1 MVYHPIRF
9 ASTLLFLLIPAA
21 VNAQVTPDRTLPNN
35 STVIQDGNTNRIEGG
50 TRLNSNLFHSFQEF
64 SVPNGGT
71 AFFNN
76 ATDIQNI
83 ISRVTGGNISN
94 INGLIRA
101 NGTANLFLLN
111 PAGIIF
117 GPNAQLNIG
126 GSFVASTANSIQFA
140 DGKSFNANPQSAPVL
155 TVSVPIGVQF
165 GRNPTKNSG
174 AIAIQSQAT
183 DSDGNLVGLQVN
195 PGQTLGLIGR
205 EIRLAGGNLTAPGGT
220 IELATGNWQ
229 FGNSTPNNSP
239 LGDILLSQQA
249 TVNTSGLGGGTVR
262 VQGKNVVISDRAS
275 ILANTLGNL
284 NGGGID
290 IQAQNLSIQSG
301 GLISSST
308 FGTGAGGNVNINAS
322 QSVTLAGS
330 TPFLSTIKLLSGTFG
345 LTDLTDGIFTVSAS
359 PGNAGSVTINA
370 PQTTITNGATILT
383 SALGPG
389 LGGNMTI
396 ASSEKIEISNGS
408 IALTGTSNTGNAGDM
423 NLNAPL
429 LISQNGGVF
438 ATNPSITSEG
448 KGGNLN
454 VNADTV
460 ELGQVPAG
468 APAPGGLFTVTL
480 GAGDGGDL
488 TIKTRQLTVKNG
500 SQVSASSAG
509 KGKGGN
515 LTINASNVELSGL
528 SADGRFLSGLFT
540 SSSLLTVTGQRGIA
554 AAGNLTVTT
563 NRLSV
568 RNGAQI
574 SAATGSEGQ
583 AGNLNLTAKD
593 AIEVSGFATNVDPS
607 VEAVS
612 FGIIGDGIVPT
623 AIESN
628 TSGAGQAGDL
638 IIKTG
643 QLTVSNG
650 AEIGVRGTG
659 TGRAGNLEI
668 DANNVRL
675 NNQGTISAATASGGG
690 GNILVRSNSLQLRRN
705 SNISTNAGSADG
717 GNITLDTGGLAAL
730 ENSDITANAIAGTGG
745 RVAINTQGVFGTAF
759 RQAQTSESD
768 ITATS
773 DLGAQ
778 FSGVVV
784 INTPDIN
791 PSSGLVELPTDVL
804 DAANLTVQG
813 CGGDRGN
820 SFVVTGRGGLPAS
833 PFDALSSDAV
843 VVNWIGPVEENTDSR
858 GGAPVPAPNQGSRGN
873 FPVNRQQLTVNSQ
886 QSTVNRQQLTVNSQ
900 ESQLIEAQGW
910 VIGDRGEVELVAAAP
925 NAEPHSAGIV
935 PPACRSR

>member
-1 MVYHPIRF
+1 MAYRPIRF
-9 ASTLLFLLIPAA
+9 ATTLLFLLIPAT
-21 VNAQVTPDRTLPNN
+21 VNAQITPDRSLPNN
-35 STVIQDGNTNRIEGG
+35 TTVIKDGDTNRIEEG
-50 TRLNSNLFHSFQEF
+50 TRLGGNLFHSFQEF
-64 SVPNGGT
+64 SLPNGGT

-94 INGLIRA
+94 IDGLIRA

-111 PAGIIF
+111 PNGIIF
-117 GPNAQLNIG
+117 GSNAQLNIG
-126 GSFVASTANSIQFA
+126 GSFVGSTANSIQFA
-140 DGKSFNANPQSAPVL
+140 DGKSLNANPQSPPVL

-165 GRNPTKNSG
+165 GRNSPRNSG
-174 AIAIQSQAT
+174 IITVQSQVT
-183 DSDGNLVGLQVN
+183 DSDKTNVGLQVN
-195 PGQTLGLIGR
+195 PGQNISLIGR

-229 FGNSTPNNSP
+229 LGNSTPSNSP

-249 TVNTSGLGGGTVR
+249 SVNTSGLGGGKVQI
-262 VQGKNVVISDRAS
+262 QGKNVVISDRAS

-284 NGGGID
+284 NGGGIN
-290 IQAQNLSIQSG
+290 IQAQNLSIQG

-308 FGTGAGGNVNINAS
+308 FGIGAGGNVNINAS
-322 QSVTLAGS
+322 QSVTLAGT

-345 LTDLTDGIFTVSAS
+345 LTDLTDGLFTVSAS
-359 PGNAGSVTINA
+359 PGNAGSIIINT
-370 PQTTITNGATILT
+370 PQMTITNGATILT

-389 LGGNMTI
+389 LGGDMIFT
-396 ASSEKIEISNGS
+396 ASEKIEISNGS
-408 IALTGTSNTGNAGDM
+408 IALTGTTGTGNAGNM
-423 NLNAPL
+423 NLTAPL
-429 LISQNGGVF
+429 LISQNVGIF
-438 ATNPSITSEG
+438 ATNPSVTSAG

-460 ELGQVPAG
+460 ELSKVPAG

-488 TIKTRQLTVKNG
+488 TVKARQLIVKDG
-500 SQVSASSAG
+500 TQVSASSAG

-515 LTINASNVELSGL
+515 LTINASNVELSGV
-528 SADGRFLSGLFT
+528 SADGRFLSGLFA
-540 SSSLLTVTGQRGIA
+540 SSSLLTVTGQRGTA

-563 NRLSV
+563 DRLSV

-593 AIEVSGFATNVDPS
+593 SIAVSGFATNVDPS

-628 TSGAGQAGDL
+628 TRGAGQAGDL
-638 IIKTG
+638 IIQTG
-643 QLTVSNG
+643 KLTVSNG

-659 TGRAGNLEI
+659 TGKAGNLQV
-668 DANNVRL
+668 DANIVRL
-675 NNQGTISAATASGGG
+675 DNQGTISAATASGGG
-690 GNILVRSNSLQLRRN
+690 GDILMKANSLQLRRN

-717 GNITLDTGGLAAL
+717 GNITLDAGGLAAL
-730 ENSDITANAIAGTGG
+730 ENSDITANAIAGSGG
-745 RVAINTQGVFGTAF
+745 RVVINTQGVFGTAF
-759 RQAQTSESD
+759 RPTETLESD

-784 INTPDIN
+784 INTAGIN
-791 PSSGLVELPTDVL
+791 PSSGLVELPTNIL
-804 DAANLTVQG
+804 DASSLTVLG

-820 SFVVTGRGGLPAS
+820 SFSITGRGGLPTS

-843 VVNWIGPVEENTDSR
+843 VVDWIEPVAENTSS
-858 GGAPVPAPNQGSRGN
+858 GGAPGPAPNQGSREN
-873 FPVNRQQLTVNSQ
+873 LP
-886 QSTVNRQQLTVNSQ
+886 VNSQ
-900 ESQLIEAQGW
+900 ESQLMEAQGW
-910 VIGDRGEVELVAAAP
+910 VIGANGEVELVATAP
-925 NAEPHSAGIV
+925 NGEPYSSGII
-935 PPACRSR
+935 PPACRKR